1 MKGLKYQKPEMNNSN
16 NNSALLLNLKE
27 MLYPSSLM
35 IGFTGIKPFL
45 FKNSRNKAFPG
56 SLLKHFIVLSFA
68 VLIFGSCSNLRYLD
82 EGQRLYTGSEI
93 KIESKE
99 RIRNEKEIRS
109 EAESVIRPQPNTKIL
124 FWRPQLWFYN
134 IGGDAETGIGSWIR
148 NSLGRPPVLFEDVD
162 AERTAKLI
170 ENRLFNLGH
179 FDASVDYDLIEK
191 RKRTGVEYNIELTA
205 PYTIRKVIP
214 VQGNSPVI
222 SEINLSMEE
231 TSIQT
236 GQLYR
241 LADLRAE
248 RERIDRHLKENGYYY
263 FHPDFLIF
271 MADSSSGNR
280 EIDLHMS
287 IKPAAPQY
295 ALESYRI
302 RNINIESGYIIE
314 TNDEGSPSRDK
325 EEPGRRVLRS
335 SALNRAIFLRTD
347 SLYRNFNH
355 RQTLNHLIGMGV
367 FSFVNIRFDRAM
379 DEDDNYMDVRIM
391 LTPMDKRSIST
402 ELSGVTKSNNFAGPG
417 ITASF
422 NNRNLFRGAENL
434 NLNFEGSFETLMGQK
449 GVNSTELGITAELDV
464 PRLILPYKIGTVSPR
479 FIPKTR
485 MSLAYSFLSR
495 TDAFS
500 LTSFKS
506 QFGYI
511 WNPSR
516 SVEHRFNPF
525 VFNTFRLGTIS
536 PEFEDIFSREIL
548 LRRGLFEQFL
558 IGSDYTFI
566 YNSQLADHR
575 RHDWYFAGNIDLSGN
590 LARLVSNLAGAPK
603 GERGDYQILN
613 QSFSQFSRVGIDLRY
628 YNNLG
633 RTTRLATRFVG
644 GIGLPYG
651 NSEFLPYTKL
661 FVIGGTN
668 SIRAFQPRS
677 LGPGAYEPPE
687 TPGSTLNIYQSGEI
701 KLEMNIE
708 YRFAFNN
715 IIKGA
720 LFADAGNI
728 WNLEEN
734 ENAPGG
740 KFHGDEF
747 LSQIALGTGFG
758 LRFDFTFFLL
768 RLDLAF
774 PLAVPYRDTNGYFQS
789 VRPFDSQWR
798 RDNLILNLA
807 IGYPF

>member
-1 MKGLKYQKPEMNNSN
+1 MTENPGLKPASFNKEFS
-16 NNSALLLNLKE
+16 SALLK
-27 MLYPSSLM
+27 
-35 IGFTGIKPFL
+35 L
-45 FKNSRNKAFPG
+45 FI
-56 SLLKHFIVLSFA
+56 LLPLTAMV
-68 VLIFGSCSNLRYLD
+68 FGSCSNLRYLD

-93 KIESKE
+93 NIESEE
-99 RIRNEKEIRS
+99 RIRNEREIRS
-109 EAESVIRPQPNTKIL
+109 EVESVIRPQPNTKIL

-134 IGGDAETGIGSWIR
+134 IGGDAESGIGSWIR
-148 NSLGRPPVLFEDVD
+148 NSLGRPPVLFDDVD
-162 AERTAKLI
+162 TERTTRLI

-179 FDASVDYDLIEK
+179 FDASVDYNLIEK
-191 RKRTGVEYNIELTA
+191 RKRTGVEYNIELVA
-205 PYTIRKVIP
+205 PYTIRNIFP
-214 VQGNSPVI
+214 VRGNSPIVD
-222 SEINLSMEE
+222 EINRSMEE
-231 TSIQT
+231 TSLQS

-248 RERIDRHLKENGYYY
+248 RDRIDRHLKEAGYYY
-263 FHPDFLIF
+263 FHPDFLLF
-271 MADSSSGNR
+271 SADSTSGNR
-280 EIDLHMS
+280 QIDLHLS
-287 IKPAAPQY
+287 IKPSAPQY
-295 ALESYRI
+295 TLQSYRI
-302 RNINIESGYIIE
+302 RNINIESGFTIE
-314 TNDEGSPSRDK
+314 TNDGDLPARDDEEGS
-325 EEPGRRVLRS
+325 ERRVLRS
-335 SALNRAIFLRTD
+335 SALNRAIFLEPD

-355 RQTLNHLIGMGV
+355 RQTLSHLIGMGV
-367 FSFVNIRFDRAM
+367 FRFVNIRFDRVI
-379 DEDDNYMDVRIM
+379 DEGNYYLDVRIM
-391 LTPMDKRSIST
+391 LTPMEKRSVSA
-402 ELSGVTKSNNFAGPG
+402 ELRGVTKSNNFAGPG
-417 ITASF
+417 FTASI

-434 NLNFEGSFETLMGQK
+434 NLNFDGSFETLVGQQ
-449 GVNSTELGITAELDV
+449 GVNSTELGISAELDV
-464 PRLILPYKIGTVSPR
+464 PRLILPYRLGTVSPR

-485 MSLAYSFLSR
+485 MSLSYSYLSR

-500 LTSFKS
+500 LTSFRS
-506 QFGYI
+506 RFGYI

-525 VFNTFRLGTIS
+525 VFNAFRLGTIS
-536 PEFEDIFSREIL
+536 PEFEDIFSREVL

-558 IGSDYTFI
+558 IGSDYTFL

-590 LARLVSNLAGAPK
+590 LARLISNLVGAPR
-603 GERGDYQILN
+603 GESGDYQIFN
-613 QSFSQFSRVGIDLRY
+613 QSFSQFSRAEIDLRY

-633 RTTRLATRFVG
+633 RTTRLATRFLA

-677 LGPGAYEPPE
+677 LGPGAYEPPD

-740 KFHGDEF
+740 QFHSDKF

-774 PLAVPYRDTNGYFQS
+774 PLAVPYRNTDGYFQS
-789 VRPFDSQWR
+789 IRPFEPQWR
-798 RDNLILNLA
+798 KDNLILNLA

>member
-1 MKGLKYQKPEMNNSN
+1 MNKNNHKACCVSSKQYIKNICPDSLSPEIPGKSFIF
-16 NNSALLLNLKE
+16 LLLL
-27 MLYPSSLM
+27 P
-35 IGFTGIKPFL
+35 FT
-45 FKNSRNKAFPG
+45 A
-56 SLLKHFIVLSFA
+56 
-68 VLIFGSCSNLRYLD
+68 LILGSCSNLRYLEED
-82 EGQRLYTGSEI
+82 QRLYTGSDI
-93 KIESKE
+93 NIESSE
-99 RIRNEKEIRS
+99 RLRNEKEIRS

-124 FWRPQLWFYN
+124 IWRPQLWFHN
-134 IGGDAETGIGSWIR
+134 IGGDKESGIGSWIR
-148 NSLGRPPVLFEDVD
+148 NSIGRPPVLFDDVD
-162 AERTAKLI
+162 TKRTARLI

-179 FDASVDYDLIEK
+179 FDASVDYNLVEK
-191 RKRTGVEYNIELTA
+191 RKRTSVEYNIELVA
-205 PYTIRKVIP
+205 PYTISEVFP
-214 VQGNSPVI
+214 VQGNSPVT
-222 SEINLSMEE
+222 SEINHSLVE
-231 TSIQT
+231 TTLQS
-236 GQLYR
+236 GQLYK

-248 RERIDRHLKENGYYY
+248 RERIDRHLKEAGYYY
-263 FHPDFLIF
+263 FHPDFLLF

-280 EIDLHMS
+280 QIDLHLS

-302 RNINIESGYIIE
+302 RNINFESGYTIE
-314 TNDEGSPSRDK
+314 TNDKDLQAGDRK
-325 EEPGRRVLRS
+325 EPGRRVLRS

-367 FSFVNIRFDRAM
+367 FSFVNIRFDRVM
-379 DEDDNYMDVRIM
+379 EEDDNYLDVRIL
-391 LTPMDKRSIST
+391 LTPMDKRSVST
-402 ELSGVTKSNNFAGPG
+402 ELRGVTKSNNFAGPG
-417 ITASF
+417 LSASI

-434 NLNFEGSFETLMGQK
+434 NVNFDGSFETLLGQR
-449 GVNSTELGITAELDV
+449 GVNSTELGITAELNV

-485 MSLAYSFLSR
+485 MSLAYSFLTR

-500 LTSFKS
+500 LTSFRS

-516 SVEHRFNPF
+516 SVEHRFNPV
-525 VFNTFRLGTIS
+525 VFNAFRLGTIS

-558 IGSDYTFI
+558 IGSDYTFL

-575 RHDWYFAGNIDLSGN
+575 RHDWYLAGNIDLSGN
-590 LARLVSNLAGAPK
+590 LARLISSLVGAPT
-603 GERGDYQILN
+603 GESGDYQIFN
-613 QSFSQFSRVGIDLRY
+613 QSFSQFSRAGIDLRY

-633 RTTRLATRFVG
+633 SATRLATRFIA

-677 LGPGAYEPPE
+677 LGPGSYEPPE
-687 TPGSTLNIYQSGEI
+687 NAGSTLNIYQSGEI

-708 YRFAFNN
+708 YRFAFNR
-715 IIKGA
+715 IVKGA

-728 WNLEEN
+728 WNLQEN

-740 KFHGDEF
+740 QFHSDEF

-774 PLAVPYRDTNGYFQS
+774 PLAVPYRETNGYFQS
-789 VRPFDSQWR
+789 IRPFDSQWR

>member
-1 MKGLKYQKPEMNNSN
+1 MNKKNPKACRVTSKQYIKN
-16 NNSALLLNLKE
+16 ICRVSLSSEIPGKSFKLLLL
-27 MLYPSSLM
+27 LP
-35 IGFTGIKPFL
+35 FT
-45 FKNSRNKAFPG
+45 A
-56 SLLKHFIVLSFA
+56 
-68 VLIFGSCSNLRYLD
+68 LILGSCSNLRYLEED
-82 EGQRLYTGSEI
+82 QRLYTGSDI
-93 KIESKE
+93 NIESSE
-99 RIRNEKEIRS
+99 RLRNEKEIRS

-124 FWRPQLWFYN
+124 IWRPQLWFHN
-134 IGGDAETGIGSWIR
+134 IGGDKESGIGSWIR
-148 NSLGRPPVLFEDVD
+148 NSIGRPPVLFDDVD
-162 AERTAKLI
+162 TERTARLI

-179 FDASVDYDLIEK
+179 FDASVDYNLVEK
-191 RKRTGVEYNIELTA
+191 RKRTGVEYNIELVA
-205 PYTIRKVIP
+205 PYTIREIFP
-214 VQGNSPVI
+214 VKGNSPVI
-222 SEINLSMEE
+222 SEINRSMEE
-231 TSIQT
+231 TALQSGHI
-236 GQLYR
+236 YK

-248 RERIDRHLKENGYYY
+248 RERIDRHLKEAGYYY
-263 FHPDFLIF
+263 FHPDFLLF
-271 MADSSSGNR
+271 MADSSSGSR
-280 EIDLHMS
+280 QIDLHLS
-287 IKPAAPQY
+287 IKPTAPQY

-302 RNINIESGYIIE
+302 RNINFESGYTIE
-314 TNDEGSPSRDK
+314 TNDEDMQAGDRR
-325 EEPGRRVLRS
+325 EPGRRVLRS

-367 FSFVNIRFDRAM
+367 FSFVNIRFDRVM
-379 DEDDNYMDVRIM
+379 EQDDNYLDVRIL
-391 LTPMDKRSIST
+391 LTPMDKRSVST
-402 ELSGVTKSNNFAGPG
+402 ELRGVTKSNNFAGPG
-417 ITASF
+417 ITASV

-434 NLNFEGSFETLMGQK
+434 NINFDGSFETLLGEK
-449 GVNSTELGITAELDV
+449 GVNSTELGITAELNV

-500 LTSFKS
+500 LTSFRS

-516 SVEHRFNPF
+516 SVEHRFNPV
-525 VFNTFRLGTIS
+525 VFNAFRLGTIS
-536 PEFEDIFSREIL
+536 PEFEDVFSREIL

-558 IGSDYTFI
+558 IGSDYTFL

-590 LARLVSNLAGAPK
+590 LARLISNLVGAPT
-603 GERGDYQILN
+603 GENGDYQIFN
-613 QSFSQFSRVGIDLRY
+613 QSFSQFSRAGIDLRY

-633 RTTRLATRFVG
+633 RTTRLATRFLA

-677 LGPGAYEPPE
+677 LGPGSYEPPE
-687 TPGSTLNIYQSGEI
+687 GAGSTLNIYQSGEI

-708 YRFAFNN
+708 YRFAFNR
-715 IIKGA
+715 IVRGA
-720 LFADAGNI
+720 FFADAGNI
-728 WNLEEN
+728 WNLQEN

-740 KFHGDEF
+740 QFHSDEF

-774 PLAVPYRDTNGYFQS
+774 PLAVPYRETNGYFQS
-789 VRPFDSQWR
+789 IRPFDSQWR

>member
-1 MKGLKYQKPEMNNSN
+1 MNTLKYQKQEPMNKKNH
-16 NNSALLLNLKE
+16 
-27 MLYPSSLM
+27 
-35 IGFTGIKPFL
+35 FTRFL
-45 FKNSRNKAFPG
+45 FMHKVSDAEPVLSKKNCFRASSV
-56 SLLKHFIVLSFA
+56 SLLKIFLLLPLSA
-68 VLIFGSCSNLRYLD
+68 MILGSCSNLRYLD
-82 EGQRLYTGSEI
+82 DDQRLYTGSDI
-93 KIESKE
+93 NIESRE
-99 RIRNEKEIRS
+99 RVRNEREIRS

-148 NSLGRPPVLFEDVD
+148 NTLGRPPVLFEDVD
-162 AERTAKLI
+162 TERTAKLI

-179 FDASVDYDLIEK
+179 FDATVDYSLGEK
-191 RKRTGVEYNIELTA
+191 RKRTAVEYNIELVA
-205 PYTIRKVIP
+205 PYTIRQVFSVRGNEP
-214 VQGNSPVI
+214 VVL
-222 SEINLSMEE
+222 EINRSMEE
-231 TSIQT
+231 TIIES

-248 RERIDRHLKENGYYY
+248 RERIDRHLKERGYYY
-263 FHPDFLIF
+263 FHPDFLLF
-271 MADSSSGNR
+271 RADSSSGDR
-280 EIDLHMS
+280 QIDLHLS
-287 IKPAAPQY
+287 IKPTAPQY

-302 RNINIESGYIIE
+302 RNINIESGYRIE
-314 TNDEGSPSRDK
+314 MNDTDLPET
-325 EEPGRRVLRS
+325 EEVADNERRVLRS
-335 SALNRAIFLRTD
+335 SALNRAIFLETD
-347 SLYRNFNH
+347 SLYRNFYH
-355 RQTLNHLIGMGV
+355 RQTLSHLIGMGV
-367 FSFVNIRFDRAM
+367 FRFVNIRFDRVSG
-379 DEDDNYMDVRIM
+379 EEDNYLDVRII
-391 LTPMDKRSIST
+391 LTPMEKRSLST
-402 ELSGVTKSNNFAGPG
+402 EIRGVTKSNNFAGPG
-417 ITASF
+417 LTASL

-434 NLNFEGSFETLMGQK
+434 NINLDGSFETLLGQQ
-449 GVNSTELGITAELDV
+449 GVNSTELGISAELNV
-464 PRLILPYKIGTVSPR
+464 PRLILPYKVGTVSPR

-485 MSLAYSFLSR
+485 MSLAYSYLSR

-500 LTSFKS
+500 LSSFRS

-525 VFNTFRLGTIS
+525 VFNAFRLGTIA
-536 PEFEDIFSREIL
+536 PEFEEIFSREVL

-558 IGSDYTFI
+558 IGSDYTFL

-590 LARLVSNLAGAPK
+590 LARLLSNIFDAPT
-603 GERGDYQILN
+603 GEDGDYQIFN
-613 QSFSQFSRVGIDLRY
+613 QSFSQFSRGEIDLRY

-633 RTTRLATRFVG
+633 RTTRLATRFLA

-677 LGPGAYEPPE
+677 LGPGAYEPPDA
-687 TPGSTLNIYQSGEI
+687 PGTTLNLYQSGEI
-701 KLEMNIE
+701 KLEMNVE

-715 IIKGA
+715 IIRGA
-720 LFADAGNI
+720 IFADAGNI
-728 WNLEEN
+728 WNLNEN

-740 KFHGDEF
+740 EFLSDQF

-774 PLAVPYRDTNGYFQS
+774 PLAVPYIDTDGYFQS